1 MSRETITDHADAIQI
16 LKLEIG
22 RLRFCAVTP
31 GWAHLRKST
40 LERCE
45 NAARS
50 VRWLEEA
57 HATRPS

>member
-22 RLRFCAVTP
+22 RLRHCAQHP
-31 GWAHLRKST
+31 NWSALRKRT

-45 NAARS
+45 NAART
-50 VRWLEEA
+50 VRWLEGGRA
-57 HATRPS
+57 